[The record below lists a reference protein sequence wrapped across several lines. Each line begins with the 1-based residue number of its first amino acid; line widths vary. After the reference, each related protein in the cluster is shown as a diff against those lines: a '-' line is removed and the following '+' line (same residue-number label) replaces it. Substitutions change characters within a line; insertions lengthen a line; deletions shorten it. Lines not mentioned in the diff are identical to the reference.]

1 MWAKHL
7 REWKNPLHLRPLSP
21 KKYTEMIKKFALLA
35 TVAALFVACGSSTQE
50 NMENAAQETTNA
62 AQEAMDKA
70 AAEAEAA
77 AKEAAAAAEAAVDT
91 AAAAAETAIDA
102 AKDAAAH

>member
-1 MWAKHL
+1 MKFSLA
-7 REWKNPLHLRPLSP
+7 RIGNPITFAPTFTKN
-21 KKYTEMIKKFALLA
+21 TQGMFKKFALLA
-35 TVAALFVACGSSTQE
+35 TMAAFFVACGSSTQE
-50 NMENAAQETTNA
+50 NMENKADEAANSAQEM
-62 AQEAMDKA
+62 MDKA

-77 AKEAAAAAEAAVDT
+77 AAEAAKAAEAAVDT